1 MCHYSHFTTEEREM
15 SRVLKA
21 QGLSIRAIAKKL
33 NRSPST
39 VSREFRRNCYAD
51 GTYSAHHADKLYQ
64 KRRKNCGRKPKL
76 QSGAVRDYVVEKM
89 NLRWSPEQIAG
100 RARLDKEPFSI
111 SFSNI
116 YRAIDSGVLPSQ
128 LKKIMRFKW
137 KHKKCKGDDRR
148 GKIPD
153 TTPISKRPA
162 GAENRT
168 RFGHWESDTV
178 PGMCKTGCFG
188 THVERKS
195 GYLIAFR
202 IDDRQDKAFNKATI
216 EAFSS
221 VPDKLK
227 KSFTVD
233 NGKEFAAHKELTA
246 ATGMKVY
253 FCDPYSPWQRATNEN
268 TNGLIRQ
275 FFPKGTSF
283 ADITDDDLQYVVDL
297 INNLLPYT
305 TSCAAVQKM
314 HAPWQHRPL
323 TKYAAP

>member
-111 SFSNI
+111 SFSTI

-178 PGMCKTGCFG
+178 LGMRKTGCFG

-233 NGKEFAAHKELTA
+233 NGKEFAAHKELAA

-297 INNLLPYT
+297 INNRPRKRLNFLSPYE
-305 TSCAAVQKM
+305 VLKKFFQ
-314 HAPWQHRPL
+314 
-323 TKYAAP
+323 